1 MFALL
6 EIRVS
11 SCYFSYFFSLFLFS
25 PIFKLEPPIFQL
37 VKPKFGTKFKME
49 YKLL

>member
-11 SCYFSYFFSLFLFS
+11 SCYFFLFFEPIPIFS
-25 PIFKLEPPIFQL
+25 IFKLKPPIFQL
-37 VKPKFGTKFKME
+37 AKPKFETKFKME